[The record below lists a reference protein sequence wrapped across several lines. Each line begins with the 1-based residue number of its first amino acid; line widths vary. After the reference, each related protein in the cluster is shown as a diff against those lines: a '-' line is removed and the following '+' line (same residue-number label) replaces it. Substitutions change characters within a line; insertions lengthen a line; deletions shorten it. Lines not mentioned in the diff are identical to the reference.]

1 MKTNETIENLINR
14 QSCRKYLTDPIDPE
28 IIEAIVTAG
37 TYAPSAGGGQPWT
50 ITVLADKK
58 KLAHFGELMTADLAA
73 HIPGFQPGAIV
84 DNHGTRGHIL
94 CGADFAPL
102 LIVVSEAPRQRT
114 PVVSSALAC
123 ENMMIAAQ
131 SFGIS
136 SCWLGAVT
144 ANLIA
149 PALEDAD
156 GDPLLKSLVPEGNR
170 LIGAI
175 AFGYPAP
182 DGFRKPRVPRREGA
196 VVYLQ

>member
-1 MKTNETIENLINR
+1 MTTNETIECLINR
-14 QSCRKYLTDPIDPE
+14 QSCRKYLAKSIDPE
-28 IIEAIVTAG
+28 IVEAIVTAG

-50 ITVLADKK
+50 ITVLSNKE

-73 HIPGFQPGAIV
+73 HVPGFQPGKIV

-102 LIVVSEAPRQRT
+102 LIVVSEAPHQRT
-114 PVVSSALAC
+114 PIISSALAC

-131 SFGIS
+131 SLGIA

-149 PALEDAD
+149 PAQGAAD
-156 GDPLLKSLVPEGNR
+156 GDPLLKSLVPEGNV
-170 LIGAI
+170 LVGAI

-182 DGFRKPRVPRREGA
+182 DGFRKPRVPRRQGA
-196 VVYLQ
+196 VVYLN